1 MLDIIALKVL
11 ILKTRMSA
19 LLEAI
24 ALLALQLSLNA
35 LQGSIRI

>member
-1 MLDIIALKVL
+1 MLDIIARKVL

-19 LLEAI
+19 LLEVI

-35 LQGSIRI
+35 LQASIRI

>member
-1 MLDIIALKVL
+1 MRDIIAPKVL
-11 ILKTRMSA
+11 TLRIRMSA

-35 LQGSIRI
+35 LQASIRI